1 MVAIKALELALS
13 LTAFLIGVHYAN
25 ANQTPRINMATQVV
39 TVIRAITDG
48 QGRAPIAVSTVAP
61 CLLVTITPSLTA

>member
-1 MVAIKALELALS
+1 
-13 LTAFLIGVHYAN
+13 
-25 ANQTPRINMATQVV
+25 MATQVV

-48 QGRAPIAVSTVAP
+48 QGRAPIAASTITP

>member
-1 MVAIKALELALS
+1 
-13 LTAFLIGVHYAN
+13 
-25 ANQTPRINMATQVV
+25 MATQVV